1 MTILHAITF
10 DFWGTLYQHAY
21 AREERLR
28 LLEETLNRHNQPR
41 PWTALEAAYHH
52 VLSVWERIW
61 REEHRSITFERWMH
75 EILTYLSADL
85 PSETV
90 IALRR
95 PIEGTYLEGDDP
107 RPVSGV
113 TDVLSRLSRHYR
125 LGIISDT
132 GLTPGRVL
140 RQVLQ
145 RDGLLK
151 YFSALTFSDESGVT
165 KPHPE
170 QFWRTLNAL
179 KARPGEA
186 IHVGDLPETDVAGAQ
201 GVGMK
206 AILFLGMSNRRDGIP
221 LADAAFENYDELEEL
236 LERLE

>member
-1 MTILHAITF
+1 MLQAITF

-21 AREERLR
+21 ACEERLR
-28 LLEETLNRHNQPR
+28 LLEETLTRHSQSR

-52 VLSVWERIW
+52 VLSVWERVW
-61 REEHRSITFERWMH
+61 KEEHRSITFERWMR
-75 EILTYLSADL
+75 EILTYLDADL
-85 PSETV
+85 PAAAV
-90 IALRR
+90 ADLRR
-95 PIEGTYLEGDDP
+95 PIEEAYLEAREP
-107 RPVSGV
+107 WPVPGV
-113 TDVLSRLSRHYR
+113 AEVLPRLSRRYR
-125 LGIISDT
+125 LGVISDT
-132 GLTPGRVL
+132 GLTPGRTL

-145 RDGLLK
+145 RDGLLR

-179 KARPGEA
+179 ETRPAEA
-186 IHVGDLPETDVAGAQ
+186 AHVGDLPETDVAGAQ

-206 AILFLGMSNRRDGIP
+206 AILFLGMSNRQDGIP
-221 LADAAFENYDELEEL
+221 LADAAFESYDELEEL